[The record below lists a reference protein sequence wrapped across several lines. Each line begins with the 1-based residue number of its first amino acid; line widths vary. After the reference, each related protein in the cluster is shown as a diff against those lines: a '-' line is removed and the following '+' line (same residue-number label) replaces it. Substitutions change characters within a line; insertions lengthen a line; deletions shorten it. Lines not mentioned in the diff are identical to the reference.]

1 MNKAILL
8 TLVGA
13 AAIMAQAKKTTIY
26 DGCAFCDGGQIV
38 IDDEPVV
45 ITPEPSSG
53 CVFCGDGSSSSGG
66 GSSSG
71 GSWSTT
77 DWSKPMTKQAYI
89 VNEDGTYAGLA
100 TITTS
105 KKSKKGKVSVKVA
118 FKLAAGKNAT
128 ASKTAFTPDE
138 DGTITATWSS
148 VKNLGAVEMTITSDG
163 EVSGMAGAYEFAD
176 EYETDDDDDDGETFV
191 HGLHTFSVD
200 ADDYETP
207 EDYDL
212 ILETIPDLEIVTS
225 NAKSWNCGKAPSIKY
240 KKFKE
245 DGETWYE
252 LIGLDDENKTNI
264 SGLKL
269 KYNSKKATFTGSF
282 KVYAT
287 NEGSIE
293 KGKPKLKKYSFSVS
307 GRISGGTATGT
318 ATCKKLKASWDV
330 TID

>member
-1 MNKAILL
+1 MNKALLL

-53 CVFCGDGSSSSGG
+53 CVFCGDESSSSGG

-77 DWSKPMTKQAYI
+77 DWSKAMTKQAYI

-105 KKSKKGKVSVKVA
+105 KKSKKGKVSVKIA
-118 FKLAAGKNAT
+118 FKLASGKSAT

-148 VKNLGAVEMTITSDG
+148 VKNLGAVEVVITSDG
-163 EVSGMAGAYEFAD
+163 EVGGTAGAYEFAD
-176 EYETDDDDDDGETFV
+176 EYETDDDDDDGTFV
-191 HGLHTFSVD
+191 HGLHTFSVE

-212 ILETIPDLEIVTS
+212 IFETIPDLEITTS
-225 NAKSWNCGKAPSIKY
+225 NSKSWNCGKAPSIKY

-245 DGETWYE
+245 DGEKWYE
-252 LIGLDDENKTNI
+252 LVGFDDENKTNY

-269 KYNSKKATFTGSF
+269 KYNPKKGTFSGSF
-282 KVYAT
+282 TVYAT
-287 NEGSIE
+287 NEGSTE
-293 KGKPKLKKYSFSVS
+293 KAPKLKKYKFSVS
-307 GRISGGTATGT
+307 GRISGGEATGI
-318 ATCKKLKASWDV
+318 ATCKKLKASWPV
-330 TID
+330 VID

>member
-1 MNKAILL
+1 MKKAILL
-8 TLVGA
+8 SLLGA
-13 AAIMAQAKKTTIY
+13 VAIAAQAKKTTVY
-26 DGCAFCDGGQIV
+26 DGCAFCNGGEIV
-38 IDDEPVV
+38 IDDDPV
-45 ITPEPSSG
+45 IIPSKPSSG
-53 CVFCGDGSSSSGG
+53 CVFCGDESSSSGG

-77 DWSKPMTKQAYI
+77 DWSKAMTKQAYI

-105 KKSKKGKVSVKVA
+105 KKSKKGKVSVKIA
-118 FKLAAGKNAT
+118 FKLASGKSAT
-128 ASKTAFTPDE
+128 ASKTAFAPDE
-138 DGTITATWSS
+138 GGTITATWSS
-148 VKNLGAVEMTITSDG
+148 VKNLGAVEVVITSDG
-163 EVSGMAGAYEFAD
+163 EVGGKAGAYEFAD
-176 EYETDDDDDDGETFV
+176 EYETDDDDDDGTFV
-191 HGLHTFSVD
+191 HGQHTFSVE
-200 ADDYETP
+200 ADDYEMP
-207 EDYDL
+207 SDDYDL
-212 ILETIPDLEIVTS
+212 IFETIPDLEIVTS

-287 NEGSIE
+287 NEANIE
-293 KGKPKLKKYSFSVS
+293 KGKPKLKKYSFNVS
-307 GRISGGTATGT
+307 GRINGETATGI
-318 ATCKKLKASWDV
+318 ATCKKLKASWPV
-330 TID
+330 VID